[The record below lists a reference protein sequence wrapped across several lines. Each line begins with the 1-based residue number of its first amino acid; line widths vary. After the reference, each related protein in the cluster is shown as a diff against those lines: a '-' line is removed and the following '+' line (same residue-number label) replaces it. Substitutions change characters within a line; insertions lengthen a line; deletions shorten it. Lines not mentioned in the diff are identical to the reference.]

1 MGRSLDHPPPS
12 SVPPDAFVAL
22 CPRIEGNPPSDP
34 VKLLDYIIQKRGGG
48 TARRISKSDRGKGEE
63 YSTPFGTLAA
73 RPPSPLEI
81 AADLIFIEG
90 RVFIVF

>member
-48 TARRISKSDRGKGEE
+48 TDLEIRPREGGGIFDAIRD
-63 YSTPFGTLAA
+63 FG

>member
-22 CPRIEGNPPSDP
+22 CPGIEGNPPSDP

-48 TARRISKSDRGKGEE
+48 TARRISKSDRGKGRRGIFDAIRD
-63 YSTPFGTLAA
+63 FG